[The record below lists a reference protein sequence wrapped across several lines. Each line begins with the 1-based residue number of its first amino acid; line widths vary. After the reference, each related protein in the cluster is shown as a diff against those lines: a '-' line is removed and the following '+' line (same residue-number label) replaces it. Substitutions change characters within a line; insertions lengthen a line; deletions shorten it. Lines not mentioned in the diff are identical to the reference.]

1 MINNNLLDDRFDDW
15 ILLNFMTQSNGAWID
30 ETAPI
35 RERKEADKYIY
46 NVLKHIEK
54 IKKVKL

>member
-15 ILLNFMTQSNGAWID
+15 ILLNFMTQSNGGWID
-30 ETAPI
+30 ESAPI

-54 IKKVKL
+54 IKKIKL